1 MADLYGTASQE
12 SAVSSYLSAAS
23 PAPSTG
29 FSHSLGGPLIATAFT
44 NGYHWELQS
53 CRLRAGRSWSC
64 FGADLACLCPV
75 HVSGW
80 GGLTCSQPALVS
92 ATSSWPYWHH
102 TKLHHNF
109 IFIFFWGGGDLKEKK
124 KTFSKGAKTFIT
136 TCNSNTFRCCISLFF
151 FLWYVFVMAVLFHD
165 LFWLW
170 FIGFFDLFNLISLR
184 WEEFNLQVMAVWRS
198 GDVKC
203 TGKLYIC
210 H

>member
-1 MADLYGTASQE
+1 MLPNLWVIPPVC
-12 SAVSSYLSAAS
+12 VSV
-23 PAPSTG
+23 
-29 FSHSLGGPLIATAFT
+29 
-44 NGYHWELQS
+44 QS

-109 IFIFFWGGGDLKEKK
+109 LFFFWGGGLKRKK
-124 KTFSKGAKTFIT
+124 KKPSQKEQK
-136 TCNSNTFRCCISLFF
+136 RLSLHVIATHSDAVFLCF
-151 FLWYVFVMAVLFHD
+151 FLWYVFVTAVLFHD